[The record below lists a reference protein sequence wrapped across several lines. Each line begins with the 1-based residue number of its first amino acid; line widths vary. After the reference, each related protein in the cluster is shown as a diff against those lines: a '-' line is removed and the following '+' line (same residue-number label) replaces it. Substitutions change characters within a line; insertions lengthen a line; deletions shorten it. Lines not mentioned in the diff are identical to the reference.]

1 MTILIWAMLGAI
13 VGFLIGSVRGVGL
26 QGAVIGVV
34 GAILGGL
41 VGNQILGPNPIELSW
56 DLLAT
61 GRAIVGVLFAT
72 KLDVTGAAIGAVAA
86 SGLLV
91 ALTPSTRKATAA

>member
-1 MTILIWAMLGAI
+1 MTILIWAVLGAI
-13 VGFLIGSVRGVGL
+13 VGFLIGRIRGVGP
-26 QGAVIGVV
+26 QGAVVGVV

-41 VGNQILGPNPIELSW
+41 VGNQIIGPNPIAFSW
-56 DLLAT
+56 DLIAT

-72 KLDVTGAAIGAVAA
+72 TVDVTGAAVGAVAA

-91 ALTPSTRKATAA
+91 AVTPSPRKATAA